1 MLGLVSWYCDVNG
14 VITLFICLGPM
25 NKPIHFQSHRVSLCQ
40 KKAFIVIKSAIFC
53 AALKNE
59 RSFRLINV
67 RFKPSSS
74 PFARKYRQIVIS
86 CLDKMRRANPL
97 KSIGAL
103 NQILHACP
111 DEFMNNLSNG
121 IISFSNWVHCRLIL
135 LHLGFYQGCTCF
147 SDYKYVSWI
156 SGEYA
161 DAQKMTKL

>member
-1 MLGLVSWYCDVNG
+1 MYHVPYSSFFSQQMPYCLATLLVYMA
-14 VITLFICLGPM
+14 L
-25 NKPIHFQSHRVSLCQ
+25 
-40 KKAFIVIKSAIFC
+40 IKSAIFC

-111 DEFMNNLSNG
+111 DEFMNNLCNG
-121 IISFSNWVHCRLIL
+121 IKLFSNWVHCRLIL
-135 LHLGFYQGCTCF
+135 LHLGFYQSCTCF
-147 SDYKYVSWI
+147 SDWYVSWI

-161 DAQKMTKL
+161 DAQKMIKL